1 MTFCHNTRHI
11 LIKAL
16 FFRFFLLKTFGFLLS
31 VLSQLFVKK
40 SKLVFFTSSIW
51 RTLLFFLL
59 DLDLQEN
66 WFTVLLLNQSQEL
79 FVYSIFWNNFILANN
94 QFCIHLFKQIQ
105 SFKCFHMLCNHFYL
119 LIKICFFINHKF
131 KVFCFCSG
139 KKLSFVTSLMFIV
152 LKKSSYS

>member
-16 FFRFFLLKTFGFLLS
+16 FFRFFLLATFGFLLS

-94 QFCIHLFKQIQ
+94 QFCNHLF
-105 SFKCFHMLCNHFYL
+105 SRYNLSNVF
-119 LIKICFFINHKF
+119 ICYEIIFTCWSRFASLSIINLK
-131 KVFCFCSG
+131 
-139 KKLSFVTSLMFIV
+139 SFVSAVGRNYRL
-152 LKKSSYS
+152 